1 MGLVRDKRIKDLAQY
16 IHQSKIHMLY
26 IEKVLYFAG
35 DQERSWIFSILLKL
49 KKNWKEVNNV
59 TTKENVFVV
68 VYIQE
73 LKIRSTIDGYN
84 TDFGFSV
91 GTVLSE
97 VDISLWYIY

>member
-1 MGLVRDKRIKDLAQY
+1 
-16 IHQSKIHMLY
+16 
-26 IEKVLYFAG
+26 
-35 DQERSWIFSILLKL
+35 
-49 KKNWKEVNNV
+49 VNNV

-97 VDISLWYIY
+97 VDISL